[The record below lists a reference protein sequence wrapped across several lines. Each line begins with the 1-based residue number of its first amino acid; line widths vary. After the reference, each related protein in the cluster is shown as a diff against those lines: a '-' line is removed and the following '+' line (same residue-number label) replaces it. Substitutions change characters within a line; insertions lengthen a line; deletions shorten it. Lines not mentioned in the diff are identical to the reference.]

1 MDALEE
7 LLGGPQ
13 RVRVLKLFIQ
23 NPESYFD
30 SAHIVRRS
38 RVPERAV
45 RRELSFLLRI
55 HFVKSKRAGGSRV
68 WFLNPVFPIL
78 TSLTH
83 LLTSAR
89 SLDSGYLAR
98 QFRSIRGIKLIIAA
112 GIFIKNDRSRL
123 DLLVVG
129 DRVQKRR
136 VETLI
141 RHIEAEMGRE
151 LTYYICATDD
161 FTYRL
166 GAYDKFIRDILDYP
180 HEKVI
185 DKLGVA

>member
-23 NPESYFD
+23 NPETSFD
-30 SAHIVRRS
+30 NAQVTRRS

-45 RRELSFLLRI
+45 RRELSFLRRI
-55 HFVKSKRAGGSRV
+55 HFIKSKRLERGRV
-68 WFLNPVFPIL
+68 WLLNPMFPIL
-78 TSLTH
+78 TPLTH
-83 LLTSAR
+83 LLTNAR
-89 SLDSGYLAR
+89 SLDSSYLVR
-98 QFRSIRGIKLIIAA
+98 QFKSIRGIKLIIAA
-112 GIFIKNDRSRL
+112 GIFIKNDGSRV
-123 DLLVVG
+123 DLLIVG
-129 DRVQKRR
+129 DQVNKRR
-136 VETLI
+136 IETVI
-141 RHIEAEMGRE
+141 RHIEAEAGKE

-185 DKLGVA
+185 DKLGIV

>member
-7 LLGGPQ
+7 LLGGSQ
-13 RVRVLKLFIQ
+13 RVRVLKLFIR
-23 NPESYFD
+23 NPEASFD
-30 SAHIVRRS
+30 SAQIARRS
-38 RVPERAV
+38 RVSERVV
-45 RRELSFLLRI
+45 RRELSFLGRI
-55 HFVKSKRAGGSRV
+55 HFIKSKRAGKGRV
-68 WFLNPVFPIL
+68 WLLNPVFPIL

-123 DLLVVG
+123 DLLIVG

-136 VETLI
+136 VEMVI
-141 RHIEAEMGRE
+141 RHIEAEMGKE